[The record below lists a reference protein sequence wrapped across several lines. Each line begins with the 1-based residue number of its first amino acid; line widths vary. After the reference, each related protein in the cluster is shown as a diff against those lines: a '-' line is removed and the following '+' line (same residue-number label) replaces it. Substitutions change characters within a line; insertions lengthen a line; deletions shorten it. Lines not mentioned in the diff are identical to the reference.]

1 VSLTYVYCLVRS
13 ARRPSLRGIPA
24 GMPGGGAVRILEIP
38 KSRSQPGKSRSQPGR
53 RSGPHKRTAQPA
65 PASRVAERPDLGE
78 GGRDWLIVSTVPGD
92 AYGEEALEAGL
103 QQLEWVAPRA
113 LAHEAVVEHF
123 LAAPAVLPMQ
133 LFTMFTGDARAIEH
147 VIGDKRRIT
156 AIMKRIEGQ
165 VEWGLRLT
173 LDPEASASATSG
185 RFATRP
191 AALAGRSAERTAP
204 ARPRRSSKASDTS
217 LPRRGSPKAS
227 EGGGAAY
234 LAHKRDQRDLARTR
248 VKKGRSAANRMYRA
262 VSREATAA
270 RRRTET
276 EQAAPGSRLVLDAA
290 FLVPARRAAG
300 FRAAVGRK
308 ARALED
314 AGLTVSLTGPW
325 PAYNFI

>member
-1 VSLTYVYCLVRS
+1 
-13 ARRPSLRGIPA
+13 
-24 GMPGGGAVRILEIP
+24 MPGGGEVRILEIP
-38 KSRSQPGKSRSQPGR
+38 ASTSPT
-53 RSGPHKRTAQPA
+53 KRAATA
-65 PASRVAERPDLGE
+65 
-78 GGRDWLIVSTVPGD
+78 RDWLIVSTVPGD

-133 LFTMFTGDARAIEH
+133 LFTMFTGDARAVEH
-147 VIGDKRRIT
+147 VVGDKRRIA

-173 LDPEASASATSG
+173 LEPEG
-185 RFATRP
+185 
-191 AALAGRSAERTAP
+191 
-204 ARPRRSSKASDTS
+204 
-217 LPRRGSPKAS
+217 GSPAVTRKGAARAGDQERAARAGDQERAARAGDQKRAARAGDQKRAARAGDQERAARAFTAREKAAS
-227 EGGGAAY
+227 GAAY
-234 LAHKRDQRDLARTR
+234 LAHKRDQLDLARTR
-248 VKKGRSAANRMYRA
+248 LKKARSEANRMYKA
-262 VSREATAA
+262 VSREATGA
-270 RRRTET
+270 RRRTAT

-308 ARALED
+308 ARPLKR